1 MPPGGAG
8 KPALGGWRKV
18 AEGRWPGGGGEEDPW
33 GSAKAARWMP
43 PAGQAMVR
51 AGLLAWKGV
60 LEEERASP
68 RERAILVTGVE
79 GAWPEWLQGRSPGD
93 VAREWRSRPPLW
105 LLECLPNLPAAQLAI
120 EVGVK
125 GPVESRRG
133 RAEDTAAIERT
144 LERWKGRGVRLA
156 LVVSLDGEEARAEG
170 WSR

>member
-18 AEGRWPGGGGEEDPW
+18 AEACWPGGGGEEDPW

-43 PAGQAMVR
+43 AAGQAMVR

-60 LEEERASP
+60 LEEEKASP

-133 RAEDTAAIERT
+133 RTDDEEMVRRS
-144 LERWKGRGVRLA
+144 LSRWQRRGLQTV
-156 LVVSLDGEEARAEG
+156 LVVKLAGETAKAEV
-170 WSR
+170 WAL